1 MGRGIFVGRG
11 CLVIILENG
20 LHLVLIIFVY
30 CFVIFFESS
39 FSCFLIHACD
49 SRFIKEHCFY

>member
-30 CFVIFFESS
+30 CCLFFSKVHS
-39 FSCFLIHACD
+39 LVS
-49 SRFIKEHCFY
+49 